1 MTRAKILQRMINLD
15 EIINWTETRVDRLT
29 NDLNKYKKLDLFLN
43 NDYLKKQIKQDKK
56 RLVYLNLGY
65 QMLLHD
71 LNKSERQR
79 TIESREFQEWQ
90 AYIKAEL
97 QIFKLKRQL

>member
-1 MTRAKILQRMINLD
+1 MINLD

-29 NDLNKYKKLDLFLN
+29 NDLKKYKKLDLFLN
-43 NDYLKKQIKQDKK
+43 NDYLKKQIKNDTK
-56 RLVYLNLGY
+56 RLTYLNLGY

-71 LNKSERQR
+71 LNKTERQR

-90 AYIKAEL
+90 IYIKAEL
-97 QIFKLKRQL
+97 QTFKLKRQL